1 MRNSYAITWTAWARL
16 REAYSGSAGMRA
28 RALQRMISLFERPTV
43 SLPKTIA
50 TSSFRAALRSSRAAA
65 RASSDEWDNSRSRAL
80 KATEYAV
87 SASASSRLAH
97 ARADSSTSSAPEAM
111 ARASGCGKRF
121 GPTRRSCVMPMVFM
135 ARAAAPM
142 LPGCEGRSRTT
153 RIRDSGPPPFILES
167 GVQQRRSFEFP
178 DEKMHPMLGIAVRP
192 ARRAGAIINRAA
204 RDVDLLPVTR
214 KRHNDFVT
222 EVDKAAEQAVIEIL
236 HRAYPDHAIL
246 AEESGASAGKAGESE
261 YTWIVDPL
269 DGTTN
274 FIHGFPQYAVS
285 VALRHKGVLTQ
296 AVIYDPTDNELFTAT
311 RGRGAYLN
319 ERRIRVSKR
328 AQLNEALLGTGFPF
342 RDLQSLEEYLVMFRE
357 FTLRTAGQRRAG
369 AAALD
374 IAYVAAGRLDGFWEM
389 GLSPW
394 DMAAGALLVQEA
406 GGLVGDFR
414 GDSGYVDSGRIVC
427 GNPKIF
433 AQMLQVIGP
442 LAAK

>member
-1 MRNSYAITWTAWARL
+1 
-16 REAYSGSAGMRA
+16 
-28 RALQRMISLFERPTV
+28 
-43 SLPKTIA
+43 
-50 TSSFRAALRSSRAAA
+50 
-65 RASSDEWDNSRSRAL
+65 
-80 KATEYAV
+80 
-87 SASASSRLAH
+87 
-97 ARADSSTSSAPEAM
+97 
-111 ARASGCGKRF
+111 
-121 GPTRRSCVMPMVFM
+121 
-135 ARAAAPM
+135 
-142 LPGCEGRSRTT
+142 
-153 RIRDSGPPPFILES
+153 
-167 GVQQRRSFEFP
+167 
-178 DEKMHPMLGIAVRP
+178 MHPMLGIAVRA

-204 RDVDLLPVTR
+204 RDVEVLSVTR

-222 EVDKAAEQAVIEIL
+222 EVDKAAEAAIIEIL

-246 AEESGASAGKAGESE
+246 AEESGAKSGSAGESE
-261 YTWIVDPL
+261 YTWIIDPL

-285 VALRHKGVLTQ
+285 IGLRHKGVLTQ
-296 AVIYDPTDNELFTAT
+296 GVVYDPAKNELFTAS
-311 RGRGAYLN
+311 RGRGAFLN

-328 AQLNEALLGTGFPF
+328 VQLSDALIGTGFPF
-342 RDLQSLEEYLVMFRE
+342 RDFDGLDEYLSMFRE
-357 FTLRTAGQRRAG
+357 VTARTAGIRRAG

-414 GDSGYVDSGRIVC
+414 GDQGYLGSGRIVC

-433 AQMLQVIGP
+433 VQLIQVIGR